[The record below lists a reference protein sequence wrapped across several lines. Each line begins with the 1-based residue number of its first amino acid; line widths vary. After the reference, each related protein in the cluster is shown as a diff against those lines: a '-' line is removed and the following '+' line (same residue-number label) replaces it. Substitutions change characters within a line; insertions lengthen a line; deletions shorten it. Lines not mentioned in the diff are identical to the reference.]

1 MMKNLSFNYGGTFV
15 VVATDAV
22 QKALKVLK
30 PYLVRGL

>member
-1 MMKNLSFNYGGTFV
+1 VVVVGTIIIVVV

-30 PYLVRGL
+30 PYLVRAL